1 MGAAAA
7 GLSLAVAAYA
17 AVSLLLAAVAFRAWR
32 HSGSRKVLLLAGAF
46 AAFLAKGVLF
56 SVALFS
62 VSDWDR
68 LLVPG
73 LALDVVGLGLLYAA
87 VLRRG

>member
-1 MGAAAA
+1 MPSAL
-7 GLSLAVAAYA
+7 LSIAVAAYA

-46 AAFLAKGVLF
+46 TAFLAKGLLF

-62 VSDWDR
+62 VSEWDQ

-73 LALDVVGLGLLYAA
+73 LALDLAGAGLLYAA
-87 VLRRG
+87 VLRRA